1 MTFRFSQVAVC
12 KNSAVEL
19 IDLKNPKEV
28 VFKGDL

>member
-19 IDLKNPKEV
+19 IDLAHPTEL
-28 VFKGDL
+28 VFKGDM